1 MRTIEFSDINK
12 ENLAKAFELAAFEF
26 EADSEDNEI
35 YIQGSCVEFPLWVE
49 INDERKTIKLYT
61 FLKLKE
67 DAPRERLA
75 AFAQKLNDTFV
86 TVKFTTTEYDDG
98 RAYLNGNYFFYTTF
112 GIIVPQLI
120 HTIKKF
126 SEIFI
131 DAVREYDED
140 NTFFA

>member
-12 ENLAKAFELAAFEF
+12 ENLAKAFELAAFEC
-26 EADSEDNEI
+26 EIDDENNEI
-35 YIQGSCVEFPLWVE
+35 YIKSSSVDFPLWVK
-49 INDERKTIKLYT
+49 IDNERKTIKLYT
-61 FLKLKE
+61 YLQLKE
-67 DAPRERLA
+67 DAPHERLA
-75 AFAQKLNDTFV
+75 AFAQKLNNTFV

-120 HTIKKF
+120 HTIKMF

-131 DAVREYDED
+131 DAIREHDED